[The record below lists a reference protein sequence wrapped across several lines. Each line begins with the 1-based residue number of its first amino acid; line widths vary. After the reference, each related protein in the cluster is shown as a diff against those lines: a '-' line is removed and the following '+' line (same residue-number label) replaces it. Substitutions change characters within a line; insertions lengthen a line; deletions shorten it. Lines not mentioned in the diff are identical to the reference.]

1 MTKELGLKQA
11 LHEVLA
17 PDYTSIIQDASAGL
31 VKAIQNDT
39 VTVEQINSFL
49 QETLRLLPE
58 SKQPRA
64 HVFLLSKKA
73 WLVSQEGKLEEALQL
88 CDEALKIEETPST
101 WASKGMALLQ
111 LERLDEAFEA
121 FRHSYSLRGEFGA
134 RKQAHLENLLGVWSV
149 GALLRGLSGILDQD
163 VREAEQGVFE
173 YIELLNKAKEDNLQ
187 HMVLKLEAE
196 QPVPEEIKSAL
207 EELVVM
213 VRLLA
218 IEDPF
223 ERWREFTKE
232 ISEVW
237 PQGVSAVDAI
247 REQRN

>member
-39 VTVEQINSFL
+39 VTVEQIDSFL

-88 CDEALKIEETPST
+88 YDEALKIEETPST